1 MKKIDIVG
9 LGIFLLLGG
18 WGASMVLDALY
29 EDRILEGCT
38 DLIGE
43 LNDKER
49 DVISMEACIRER
61 MKGE

>member
-29 EDRILEGCT
+29 EDRILEGCYEIV
-38 DLIGE
+38 DQIGANKVE
-43 LNDKER
+43 A
-49 DVISMEACIRER
+49 MEACIRER
-61 MKGE
+61 MRGEK